1 MGAGNLGGA
10 YMILRG
16 NVKVEDRTTFLW
28 TLVWGLVF
36 ILLLTDE
43 SLVCFG

>member
-1 MGAGNLGGA
+1 
-10 YMILRG
+10 MILRG
-16 NVKVEDRTTFLW
+16 NVKAEVPMPFLR
-28 TLVWGLVF
+28 TLVWDLVF